1 VQRTAQSNTSRNRTV
16 QTIFRR
22 IYLLLQLLSSGL
34 LLPLAISL
42 ATCYTIYIRFENE
55 VQSLKQQYV
64 LEERQK
70 SIQHT
75 LTVSNN
81 LNSLYLGMR
90 AIATLPDFQQ
100 SQSNKALQFTPRTEK
115 AILDI
120 LNRFSEDYNVKTI
133 FITTLEERNRGVS
146 KFVEPKY
153 YFENGLKPNIQS
165 LKSYVRATYEQL
177 DWLQQRF
184 PFLQGVNQLNYPAS
198 ISPEVTTISQGEGT
212 QSVGATT
219 KQTGVVLSLPYYG
232 HDGDIAGI
240 VCCLIPE
247 TVFLKAIDSSSA
259 LLNQRNRSQFWRD
272 TTVLND
278 NHSDFIKTGTPV
290 AEHIYSEVTPVS
302 TIDQSG
308 DWILWRTLEDSNF
321 YDLSVYKDTVLR
333 FIKTLL
339 SALLATC
346 VVIAVM
352 QRMKNQEERKFQSLV
367 RNSQEIILILNEEYE
382 VEHVVGQT
390 ESQIGWKV
398 ADLLNKNFSL
408 LVNQESRPTYEALI
422 HSVHTRAYLTDS
434 AEILVELSD
443 GSYSWYEATA
453 SNMSHLP
460 ELNGIVI
467 TLSNIAARKQS
478 EEMLLVAKESAESAS
493 EAKTQFLSR
502 MSHEFRTPLNAILG
516 FSQIL
521 EMSKL
526 PPRDKESV
534 EQILNASRHLLGLV
548 NDVLDISRIET
559 HNLAMNLTVQCCQE
573 LIEEVSQLMK
583 PMAVSH
589 QVTLNIE
596 PSDKLSILA
605 DNRRVKQVLIN
616 LVSNAIKYNQ
626 LNGSVMLSAA
636 KQGDRVRIQVEDT
649 GIGIPLDIQHR
660 LFIPFDRLEAD
671 KSEVEGVGLGLS
683 LCKTLVEGM
692 QGSISVQSIPGK
704 GSLFTVELPFATP
717 EMEQSLAP
725 TMAEADEIVI
735 PTVVYIEEK
744 PQTSKPFRTL
754 IRAHGMRIITA
765 IHGSVGIEMAT
776 LYRPDLIVIDADISD
791 TEPVAILK
799 ALRNNPQTKDGCII
813 FTSDKSN
820 ERERLRV
827 LLNGADFYV
836 SKPYDEKEFNRILRS
851 LVPEKDLD
859 IHEVFADDT
868 RLSSEKLSS
877 AEEPA
882 TKRRGEA
889 A

>member
-1 VQRTAQSNTSRNRTV
+1 M
-16 QTIFRR
+16 
-22 IYLLLQLLSSGL
+22 YLLLQLLSSGL

-42 ATCYTIYIRFENE
+42 ASCYTIYIRFENE

-100 SQSNKALQFTPRTEK
+100 SQSNKALQCTPRTEK
-115 AILDI
+115 AIQEI

-133 FITTLEERNRGVS
+133 FVTPLEERNRGVN
-146 KFVEPKY
+146 KFVKPKY
-153 YFENGLKPNIQS
+153 YFENGLKPSSQS
-165 LKSYVRATYEQL
+165 LKSYVQATYEQL

-198 ISPEVTTISQGEGT
+198 ISPAVSTIFQGGGT
-212 QSVGATT
+212 QRVSATT

-247 TVFLKAIDSSSA
+247 SVFLKAIDSSSA

-272 TTVLND
+272 MTVLND
-278 NHSDFIKTGTPV
+278 NHSDFIKTGTPIP
-290 AEHIYSEVTPVS
+290 EHIYSEVTPIN

-308 DWILWRTLEDSNF
+308 EWILWRTLEDSKF

-398 ADLLNKNFSL
+398 TDLLNKNFSL
-408 LVNQESRPTYEALI
+408 LVKQESRPTYEALI

-434 AEILVELSD
+434 AEIQVELSD
-443 GSYSWYEATA
+443 GSNSWYEATA

-460 ELNGIVI
+460 ELKGIVI

-478 EEMLLVAKESAESAS
+478 EEMLLAAKESAESAS

-534 EQILNASRHLLGLV
+534 EQILNAGRHLLGLV

-583 PMAVSH
+583 PMAESH

-671 KSEVEGVGLGLS
+671 KSQVEGVGLGLS

-725 TMAEADEIVI
+725 TMAETDEIVI

-754 IRAHGMRIITA
+754 IRSHGMRIITA

-791 TEPVAILK
+791 TEPVTILK

-820 ERERLRV
+820 ERERLRA

-836 SKPYDEKEFNRILRS
+836 SKPHDEKEFNRILKS
-851 LVPEKDLD
+851 LLPEKDLD

-868 RLSSEKLSS
+868 RQSSEELSCSELSS

>member
-1 VQRTAQSNTSRNRTV
+1 MSRKRTV
-16 QTIFRR
+16 KTIFRR

-42 ATCYTIYIRFENE
+42 ASCYTIYIRFENE

-115 AILDI
+115 AIQDI

-390 ESQIGWKV
+390 ESQTGWKV

-882 TKRRGEA
+882 TKQRGEA